1 MHSNKVSL
9 PTIFI
14 RFRHVHTQNAHFG
27 YASDFVN
34 ILCFERF
41 GFFLVGCLHF
51 VALRQRSINLFP
63 FIPIHIV
70 SIHIVSLSLCL
81 SHCTIFSN
89 SPFIRSNDFQNFSFD
104 TSCLILVCVDAS
116 EMQTPRIRRIAYFI
130 SKTQQENR
138 RKKQRMENTRQIL
151 HFWYGICSAHTHHT
165 HAICLLNRKISVL

>member
-1 MHSNKVSL
+1 MFICKCAFPRKFVFIKNILKCTQTIALNWIEMHSNKVSL

-81 SHCTIFSN
+81 SRCTIFSN

-104 TSCLILVCVDAS
+104 TSCLILVCVVNS
-116 EMQTPRIRRIAYFI
+116 FFFSSYFLFILSMHPRCRH
-130 SKTQQENR
+130 QE
-138 RKKQRMENTRQIL
+138 
-151 HFWYGICSAHTHHT
+151 
-165 HAICLLNRKISVL
+165 